1 MEIYVILVLDVLI
14 FNSLSNFLYVL
25 IVYSYNILMGK
36 NFWGVFLFMMLIMI
50 KIICIL
56 MICIFKLY
64 VMLVI
69 CMYGLDF
76 CGEF

>member
-36 NFWGVFLFMMLIMI
+36 NFWVFFLFMMLIMI
-50 KIICIL
+50 
-56 MICIFKLY
+56 
-64 VMLVI
+64 
-69 CMYGLDF
+69 
-76 CGEF
+76 